1 MRTTLFENPKNALVF
16 GGVILLGAVVLI
28 GEENDE
34 GALVTAAASNH
45 TPTPAFAS
53 GTSTGIR
60 EYVPAG
66 SEEASDTGSG
76 WASEG
81 DLVDDADGIDA
92 SPTDSTPSTGDTDPS
107 TAASHRKQPPGIDGP
122 GT

>member
-1 MRTTLFENPKNALVF
+1 MRTVLFENPKNALIF

-34 GALVTAAASNH
+34 GALVAATAANH

-53 GTSTGIR
+53 GSASGIR
-60 EYVPAG
+60 EYAPAG
-66 SEEASDTGSG
+66 SEKESDTGSG
-76 WASEG
+76 WANEG
-81 DLVDDADGIDA
+81 DLVDDASGTDA
-92 SPTDSTPSTGDTDPS
+92 SPTDSTPSAGSTDPS
-107 TAASHRKQPPGIDGP
+107 TAASLRKQPPGIDGP